1 MVSASFFRLLGVQPM
16 LGRTFLAGDDQL
28 GAVPV
33 ALIGENFWRR
43 KFAASPTA
51 IGQTLTLSGSSYVV
65 VGVIPATFQYYARN
79 FRPNDVY
86 LPLGLWNAPGFR
98 DRKVSMAMDVVGRLK
113 PDVTLEGANGDMQA
127 VAGGL
132 ADRYP
137 DVNKDTGVTLVPLEA
152 DQAGPVRPLLLVL
165 GTAVLFVLL
174 IACVNVANLLL
185 ARAGRRT
192 TEVAVRTALGATRS
206 RIVRQLLTESVL
218 LGAGRRCSGLPHR
231 VVGNPRR
238 AGRLAGDPVASSR
251 PDTGGRPRT
260 RGHDD
265 RVHDRWRALRAGAR
279 AERVTPGPIHRAE
292 GARDALERF
301 PPSHAG
307 RASGR

>member
-1 MVSASFFRLLGVQPM
+1 M
-16 LGRTFLAGDDQL
+16 
-28 GAVPV
+28 
-33 ALIGENFWRR
+33 
-43 KFAASPTA
+43 
-51 IGQTLTLSGSSYVV
+51 SGSSYVI

-79 FRPNDVY
+79 FHPSDVY

-132 ADRYP
+132 ADQYP
-137 DVNKDTGVTLVPLEA
+137 DVNKGTGVTLVPLEA

-218 LGAGRRCSGLPHR
+218 LALAGGVLGCLIALWGTR
-231 VVGNPRR
+231 RR
-238 AGRLAGDPVASSR
+238 AGRLAGDPAASSR
-251 PDTGGRPRT
+251 PDTG
-260 RGHDD
+260 
-265 RVHDRWRALRAGAR
+265 
-279 AERVTPGPIHRAE
+279 
-292 GARDALERF
+292 
-301 PPSHAG
+301 
-307 RASGR
+307 